1 MDDKDKVPTCCCKH
15 WVLGLKQS
23 CAVCNLLWPCM
34 ACRGSWH
41 VQPIFSSTGVQ
52 DGRCKRHYQTM
63 RYFFATWHLSP
74 WDSVKFGLYSGHLRL
89 VLVAFPK
96 SGWRLGEEWHSIVPC
111 QQCTTCVVQLVR
123 ASIKLQIKQGRPR
136 QWERN
141 LIPLSTSLTGPQLFK
156 LHVNGIQNGHK
167 MTGVNSWQFLSLSEV
182 EEREATDGQEAGTI
196 LEVVKHVCKKQKDW
210 DDLMVQNIILC
221 FSRSFYNE
229 DCLYSAL
236 FSFVTCPW
244 LRKSG
249 YKCDGKVVLPVEV
262 GPSAS
267 NIPSMYHSR
276 RPDEWG
282 RGCSIREGSWG
293 GHFKTR
299 FSWPRLSPSNCH
311 ITEVDQ
317 KTDQWQPIV
326 CKCAGKLHEIIKPY
340 SIV

>member
-1 MDDKDKVPTCCCKH
+1 M
-15 WVLGLKQS
+15 
-23 CAVCNLLWPCM
+23 
-34 ACRGSWH
+34 
-41 VQPIFSSTGVQ
+41 
-52 DGRCKRHYQTM
+52 
-63 RYFFATWHLSP
+63 FA
-74 WDSVKFGLYSGHLRL
+74 
-89 VLVAFPK
+89 
-96 SGWRLGEEWHSIVPC
+96 
-111 QQCTTCVVQLVR
+111 
-123 ASIKLQIKQGRPR
+123 
-136 QWERN
+136 
-141 LIPLSTSLTGPQLFK
+141 
-156 LHVNGIQNGHK
+156 
-167 MTGVNSWQFLSLSEV
+167 
-182 EEREATDGQEAGTI
+182 
-196 LEVVKHVCKKQKDW
+196 KKQKDW
-210 DDLMVQNIILC
+210 DDLMVQNILKAHSFSC

-267 NIPSMYHSR
+267 NIPSMYHSHC
-276 RPDEWG
+276 PDERG